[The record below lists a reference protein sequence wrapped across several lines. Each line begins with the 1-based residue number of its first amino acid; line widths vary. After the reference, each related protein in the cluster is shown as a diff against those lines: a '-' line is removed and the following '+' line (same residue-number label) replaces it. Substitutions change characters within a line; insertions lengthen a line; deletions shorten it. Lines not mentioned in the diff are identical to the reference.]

1 MTTNLSDAK
10 PSVTPTPP
18 LPLFFHRVEVLDT
31 AKHKEL
37 KLNRG
42 SGFRFAANSNS
53 VPVCLEEIIVAA
65 DHFPIVFSQV
75 GLMPVVVV
83 GCRDGENVFVDA
95 AGRWRSGAYI
105 PAYLRTWPF
114 IAVAIDENPDKVFMA
129 IETNSAHLQLR
140 EGLPLFD
147 NGNPSRLLSD
157 IISLSSF
164 YRNNLKDT
172 QRFAQA
178 LDDAGVLQ
186 EQGATVKFRNGD
198 ATRLRGFKVV
208 DPVKLDTLSD
218 SIIAEWRKMRWLAPL
233 YAVLRSAARW
243 SQLVEATEERRI
255 IQVDL
260 MREGQLIAGQP
271 SDAIPSQRPN

>member
-1 MTTNLSDAK
+1 MTASLSDAK
-10 PSVTPTPP
+10 PEVAPTRS
-18 LPLFFHRVEVLDT
+18 LPLFFHRVEILDST
-31 AKHKEL
+31 KHKGL

-53 VPVCLEEIIVAA
+53 VPLCLEEVVLAS

-75 GLMPVVVV
+75 GLMPVAVV

-95 AGRWRSGAYI
+95 SGRWRSGTYI
-105 PAYLRTWPF
+105 PAYLRAWPF
-114 IAVAIDENPDKVFMA
+114 IAVTADDNPDKVFIA
-129 IETNSAHLQLR
+129 IEPDSAHLQLKD
-140 EGLPLFD
+140 GLPLFD
-147 NGNPSRLLSD
+147 NGSPSRLLSD

-164 YRNNLKDT
+164 YRNNVKDT

-198 ATRLRGFKVV
+198 ATRLRGFKVI
-208 DPVKLDTLSD
+208 DPAKLDELPD
-218 SIIAEWRKMRWLAPL
+218 STIAEWRKLRWLAPL

-243 SQLVEATEERRI
+243 SQLVEATEQRRI

-260 MREGQLIAGQP
+260 TRDGQLAADQP
-271 SDAIPSQRPN
+271 GDAAPIQRPN